1 MYIKMLRSIVG
12 YVLFLVATLWLCED
26 KDIKFGRN
34 WRPVIYGIIFQCG
47 VMFLMTNLP
56 AFISG
61 IEYVARGF
69 MRLKDATLEGTKF
82 VFGYVGG
89 GDLPFELKEN
99 GIPFVFAFQVLPTVI
114 LVSGLS
120 AILTYL
126 KILPIFSK
134 IIGSVFRFVF
144 RIKDSIGMVAAAK
157 IFVGQLEAPLLIK
170 HKLQYLPKSDI
181 FIILSLAFATTS
193 CAVMPIYASV
203 LDGLCPNPMK
213 HIIIS
218 TVLSVISVLIV
229 CSAAMPE
236 DKLEYNYTDSEK
248 PEEKPYNSFMGAMSK
263 GLSDGAFVWWSI
275 VGSLIGTIA
284 LITLANYLL
293 ALLPNYSGSPITLQR
308 IFGFFMYP
316 FAWLMGIESSD
327 LSAVS
332 QILGTKMALNETIAF
347 FDLAKANISQESI
360 LKTIYAINNF
370 GNFSCIGITVAG
382 LTALAPSQKN
392 IVTLAGKAFVAG
404 FLASGLTA
412 TLASAFFSI

>member
-1 MYIKMLRSIVG
+1 MLRSIIG
-12 YVLFLVATLWLCED
+12 YFLFLIATLWLCED
-26 KDIKFGRN
+26 KDIKLSRN
-34 WRPVIYGIIFQCG
+34 WKPVIYGIIFQFG

-82 VFGYVGG
+82 VFGYIGG
-89 GDLPFELKEN
+89 GELPFDLTEGKM
-99 GIPFVFAFQVLPTVI
+99 PFVFAFQVLPTVI

-120 AILTYL
+120 AILTYF
-126 KILPIFSK
+126 KILPVLSK
-134 IIGSVFRFVF
+134 IIGSVFRFIF
-144 RIKDSIGMVAAAK
+144 KIKDSIGMVAAAK

-203 LDGLCPNPMK
+203 LDGICPNPMK

-229 CSAAMPE
+229 CSIAMPE
-236 DKLEYNYTDSEK
+236 DKLEINYQDDKSE
-248 PEEKPYNSFMGAMSK
+248 ENPYNSFMGAMSK

-293 ALLPNYSGSPITLQR
+293 ALLPDYSGSPITLQR

-316 FAWLMGIESSD
+316 FAWLMGIESAD

-347 FDLAKANISQESI
+347 FDLAKANISQESVV
-360 LKTIYAINNF
+360 KTIYAINNF

-382 LTALAPSQKN
+382 LTALAPNQKS

-412 TLASAFFSI
+412 TLISVFLSI

>member
-1 MYIKMLRSIVG
+1 MLRSIIG
-12 YVLFLVATLWLCED
+12 YFLFLIATLWLCED
-26 KDIKFGRN
+26 KDIKLSRN
-34 WRPVIYGIIFQCG
+34 WKPVIYGIIFQFG

-82 VFGYVGG
+82 VFGYIGG
-89 GDLPFELKEN
+89 GELPFDLTEGKM
-99 GIPFVFAFQVLPTVI
+99 PFVFAFQVLPTVI

-120 AILTYL
+120 AILTYF
-126 KILPIFSK
+126 KILPVLSK
-134 IIGSVFRFVF
+134 IIGSVFRFIF
-144 RIKDSIGMVAAAK
+144 KIKDSIGMVAAAK

-170 HKLQYLPKSDI
+170 HKLQHLPKSDI

-203 LDGLCPNPMK
+203 LDGICPNPMK

-229 CSAAMPE
+229 CSIAMPE
-236 DKLEYNYTDSEK
+236 DKLEINYQDDKSE
-248 PEEKPYNSFMGAMSK
+248 ENPYNSFMGAMSK

-293 ALLPNYSGSPITLQR
+293 ALLPDYSGSPITLQR

-316 FAWLMGIESSD
+316 FAWLMGIESAD

-347 FDLAKANISQESI
+347 FDLAKANISQESVV
-360 LKTIYAINNF
+360 KTIYAINNF

-382 LTALAPSQKN
+382 LTALAPNQKS

-412 TLASAFFSI
+412 TLISVFLSI

>member
-1 MYIKMLRSIVG
+1 MLRSIIG
-12 YVLFLVATLWLCED
+12 YVLFLIATLWLCED
-26 KDIKFGRN
+26 ADIKLNRN
-34 WRPVIYGIIFQCG
+34 WRPVIFGIIFQVG
-47 VMFLMTNLP
+47 IMFLMTNLP
-56 AFISG
+56 AFITG

-89 GDLPFELKEN
+89 GDLPFNLKEN
-99 GIPFVFAFQVLPTVI
+99 GVPFVFAFQVLPTVI

-120 AILTYL
+120 AILTYF
-126 KILPIFSK
+126 KILPILSK
-134 IIGSVFRFVF
+134 VIGSVFRFVF
-144 RIKDSIGMVAAAK
+144 QIKDSIGMVAAAK

-229 CSAAMPE
+229 CSIAMPE
-236 DKLEYNYTDSEK
+236 DKLDLNYKDENKDEGPQYTG
-248 PEEKPYNSFMGAMSK
+248 FMSAMSK

-275 VGSLIGTIA
+275 MGSLVGMIA

-293 ALLPNYSGSPITLQR
+293 ALLPDFSGSPITLQR

-316 FAWLMGIESSD
+316 FAWLMGIESTD
-327 LSAVS
+327 LSTVS

-360 LKTIYAINNF
+360 VKTIYAINNF

-382 LTALAPSQKN
+382 LTALAPNQKSIAN
-392 IVTLAGKAFVAG
+392 LAGKAFVAG

-412 TLASAFFSI
+412 TLTSVFFSI

>member
-1 MYIKMLRSIVG
+1 MLRSIIG
-12 YVLFLVATLWLCED
+12 YFLFLIATLWLCED
-26 KDIKFGRN
+26 KDIKLSRN
-34 WRPVIYGIIFQCG
+34 WKPVIYGIIFQFG

-82 VFGYVGG
+82 VFGYIGG
-89 GDLPFELKEN
+89 GELPFDLTEGKM
-99 GIPFVFAFQVLPTVI
+99 PFVFAFQVLPTVI

-120 AILTYL
+120 AILTYF
-126 KILPIFSK
+126 KILPVLSK
-134 IIGSVFRFVF
+134 IIGSVFRFIF
-144 RIKDSIGMVAAAK
+144 KIKDSIGMVAAAK

-203 LDGLCPNPMK
+203 LDGICQNPMK

-229 CSAAMPE
+229 CSIAMPE
-236 DKLEYNYTDSEK
+236 DKLEINYQDDKSE
-248 PEEKPYNSFMGAMSK
+248 ENPYNSFMGAMSK

-293 ALLPNYSGSPITLQR
+293 ALLPDYSGSPITLQR

-316 FAWLMGIESSD
+316 FAWLMGIESAD

-347 FDLAKANISQESI
+347 FDLAKANISQESVV
-360 LKTIYAINNF
+360 KTIYAINNF

-382 LTALAPSQKN
+382 LTALAPNQKS

-412 TLASAFFSI
+412 TLISVFLSI

>member
-1 MYIKMLRSIVG
+1 MLRSIIG
-12 YVLFLVATLWLCED
+12 YFLFLIATLWLCED
-26 KDIKFGRN
+26 KDIKLSRN
-34 WRPVIYGIIFQCG
+34 WKPVIYGIIFQFG

-69 MRLKDATLEGTKF
+69 MRLKDVTLEGTKF
-82 VFGYVGG
+82 VFGYIGG
-89 GDLPFELKEN
+89 GELPFDLTEGKM
-99 GIPFVFAFQVLPTVI
+99 PFVFAFQVLPTVI

-120 AILTYL
+120 AILTYF
-126 KILPIFSK
+126 KILPVLSK
-134 IIGSVFRFVF
+134 IIGSVFRFIF
-144 RIKDSIGMVAAAK
+144 KIKDSIGMVAAAK

-203 LDGLCPNPMK
+203 LDGICPNPMK

-229 CSAAMPE
+229 CSIAMPE
-236 DKLEYNYTDSEK
+236 DKLEINYQDDKS
-248 PEEKPYNSFMGAMSK
+248 EEKPYNSFMGAMSK

-293 ALLPNYSGSPITLQR
+293 ALLPDYSGSPITLQR

-316 FAWLMGIESSD
+316 FAWLMGIESAD

-347 FDLAKANISQESI
+347 FDLAKANISQESVV
-360 LKTIYAINNF
+360 KTIYAINNF

-382 LTALAPSQKN
+382 LTALAPNQKS

-412 TLASAFFSI
+412 TLISVFLSI

>member
-1 MYIKMLRSIVG
+1 MLRSIIG
-12 YVLFLVATLWLCED
+12 YFLFLIATLWLCED
-26 KDIKFGRN
+26 KDIKLSRN
-34 WRPVIYGIIFQCG
+34 WKPVIYGIIFQFG

-82 VFGYVGG
+82 VFGYIGG
-89 GDLPFELKEN
+89 GELPFDLTEGKM
-99 GIPFVFAFQVLPTVI
+99 PFVFAFQVLPTVI

-120 AILTYL
+120 AILTYF
-126 KILPIFSK
+126 KILSVLSK
-134 IIGSVFRFVF
+134 IIGSVFRFIF
-144 RIKDSIGMVAAAK
+144 KIKDSIGMVAAAK

-203 LDGLCPNPMK
+203 LDGICLNPMK

-229 CSAAMPE
+229 CSIAMPE
-236 DKLEYNYTDSEK
+236 DKLEINYQDDKSE
-248 PEEKPYNSFMGAMSK
+248 ENPYNSFMGAMSK

-293 ALLPNYSGSPITLQR
+293 ALLPDYLGSPITLQR

-316 FAWLMGIESSD
+316 FAWLMGIESAD

-347 FDLAKANISQESI
+347 FDLAKANISQESVV
-360 LKTIYAINNF
+360 KTIYAINNF

-382 LTALAPSQKN
+382 LTALAPNQKS

-412 TLASAFFSI
+412 TLISVFLSI

>member
-1 MYIKMLRSIVG
+1 MLRSIIG
-12 YVLFLVATLWLCED
+12 YFLFLIATLWLCED
-26 KDIKFGRN
+26 KDIKLSRN
-34 WRPVIYGIIFQCG
+34 WKPVIYGIIFQFG

-82 VFGYVGG
+82 VFGYIGG
-89 GDLPFELKEN
+89 GDLPFDLTEGKM
-99 GIPFVFAFQVLPTVI
+99 PFVFAFQVLPTVI

-120 AILTYL
+120 AILTYF
-126 KILPIFSK
+126 KILPVLSK
-134 IIGSVFRFVF
+134 IIGSVFRFIF
-144 RIKDSIGMVAAAK
+144 KIKDSIGMVAAAK

-203 LDGLCPNPMK
+203 LDGICPNPMK

-229 CSAAMPE
+229 CSIAMPE
-236 DKLEYNYTDSEK
+236 DKLEINYQDDKSE
-248 PEEKPYNSFMGAMSK
+248 ENPYNSFMGAMSK

-293 ALLPNYSGSPITLQR
+293 ALLPDYSGSPITLQR

-316 FAWLMGIESSD
+316 FAWLMGIESAD

-347 FDLAKANISQESI
+347 FDLAKANISQESVV
-360 LKTIYAINNF
+360 KTIYAINNF

-382 LTALAPSQKN
+382 LTALAPNQKS

-412 TLASAFFSI
+412 TLISVFLSI

>member
-1 MYIKMLRSIVG
+1 MLTPATG
-12 YVLFLVATLWLCED
+12 YVFFLIAAFFLCER
-26 KDIKFGRN
+26 KNLTLNRN
-34 WRPVIYGIIFQCG
+34 LKPVVYGIILQICVIILFTKMPIF
-47 VMFLMTNLP
+47 VN
-56 AFISG
+56 A
-61 IEYVARGF
+61 IECVARCF

-82 VFGYVGG
+82 VFGYIGG
-89 GDLPFELKEN
+89 GDLPFNVKEN
-99 GIPFVFAFQVLPTVI
+99 GVPFIFAFQVLPTVI

-120 AILTYL
+120 AILTYF
-126 KILPIFSK
+126 KILPVLSK
-134 IIGSVFRFVF
+134 IIGSVFRFIF
-144 RIKDSIGMVAAAK
+144 KIKDSIGMVAAAK

-203 LDGLCPNPMK
+203 LDGICPNPMK

-229 CSAAMPE
+229 CSIAMPE
-236 DKLEYNYTDSEK
+236 DKLEINYQDDKSE
-248 PEEKPYNSFMGAMSK
+248 ENPYNSFMGAMSK

-293 ALLPNYSGSPITLQR
+293 ALLPDYSGSPITLQR

-316 FAWLMGIESSD
+316 FAWLMGIESAD

-347 FDLAKANISQESI
+347 FDLAKANISQESVV
-360 LKTIYAINNF
+360 KTIYAINNF

-382 LTALAPSQKN
+382 LTALAPNQKS

-412 TLASAFFSI
+412 TLISVFLSI

>member
-1 MYIKMLRSIVG
+1 MLRSIIG
-12 YVLFLVATLWLCED
+12 YFLFLIATLWLCED
-26 KDIKFGRN
+26 KDIKLSRN
-34 WRPVIYGIIFQCG
+34 WKPVIYGIIFQFG
-47 VMFLMTNLP
+47 IMFLMTNLP

-82 VFGYVGG
+82 VFGYIGG
-89 GDLPFELKEN
+89 GELPFDLTEGKM
-99 GIPFVFAFQVLPTVI
+99 PFVFAFQVLPTVI

-120 AILTYL
+120 AILTYF
-126 KILPIFSK
+126 KILPVLSK
-134 IIGSVFRFVF
+134 IIGSVFRFIF
-144 RIKDSIGMVAAAK
+144 KIKDSIGMVAAAK

-203 LDGLCPNPMK
+203 LDGICPNPMK

-229 CSAAMPE
+229 CSIAMPE
-236 DKLEYNYTDSEK
+236 DKLEINYQDDKSE
-248 PEEKPYNSFMGAMSK
+248 ENPYNSFMGAMSK

-293 ALLPNYSGSPITLQR
+293 ALLPDYSGSPITLQR

-316 FAWLMGIESSD
+316 FAWLMGIESAD

-347 FDLAKANISQESI
+347 FDLAKANISQESVV
-360 LKTIYAINNF
+360 KTIYAINNF

-382 LTALAPSQKN
+382 LTALAPNQKS

-412 TLASAFFSI
+412 TLISVFLSI

>member
-1 MYIKMLRSIVG
+1 MLRSIIG
-12 YVLFLVATLWLCED
+12 YFLFLIATLWLCED
-26 KDIKFGRN
+26 KDIKLSRN
-34 WRPVIYGIIFQCG
+34 WKPVIYGIIFQFG

-82 VFGYVGG
+82 VFGYIGG
-89 GDLPFELKEN
+89 GELPFDLTEGKM
-99 GIPFVFAFQVLPTVI
+99 PFVFAFQVLPTVI

-120 AILTYL
+120 AILTYF
-126 KILPIFSK
+126 KILPVLSK
-134 IIGSVFRFVF
+134 IIGSVFRFIF
-144 RIKDSIGMVAAAK
+144 KIKDSIGMVAAAK

-203 LDGLCPNPMK
+203 LDGICPNPMK

-229 CSAAMPE
+229 CSIAMPE
-236 DKLEYNYTDSEK
+236 DKLEINYQDDNSE
-248 PEEKPYNSFMGAMSK
+248 ENPYNSFMGAMSK
-263 GLSDGAFVWWSI
+263 GISDGAFVWWSI

-293 ALLPNYSGSPITLQR
+293 ALLPDYSGSPITLQR

-316 FAWLMGIESSD
+316 FAWLMGIESAD

-347 FDLAKANISQESI
+347 FDLAKANISQESVV
-360 LKTIYAINNF
+360 KTIYAINNF

-382 LTALAPSQKN
+382 LTALAPNQKS

-412 TLASAFFSI
+412 TLISVFLSI